1 LEKIIVLKVEGLNV
15 SYGDLQ
21 VLWDVSFEVK
31 EGEIVVLLGA
41 NGAGKSTTLKT
52 VSSLVKPTVGSVEFL
67 GVRLDRIPSH
77 EVINYG
83 LAHVPE
89 GRRLFPDMTVEE
101 NLIVG
106 SLTREAKSKRKK
118 TLEWLYE
125 IFPRLRERIKQPT
138 GTLSGGEQQMVAI
151 ARGLMSL
158 PKLIMFDEPSLGLAP
173 IMVTEIFKVVEMVNR
188 EGVTVLLVEQNV
200 HHTLAMCDRAY
211 VLENGRITLSGT
223 GEEFLNNDHIKEAYL
238 GI

>member
-1 LEKIIVLKVEGLNV
+1 MLKVEHIDV
-15 SYGDLQ
+15 FYGDLQ
-21 VLWDVSFEVK
+21 ILWDVSFEVR

-52 VSSLVKPTVGSVEFL
+52 ISSLLKPARGTVTFEGA
-67 GVRLDRIPSH
+67 RLDQVPSSRII
-77 EVINYG
+77 EYG

-89 GRRLFPDMTVEE
+89 GRRLFPEMTVEE

-106 SLTREAKSKRKK
+106 SLTPEARSKRGQ
-118 TLEWLYE
+118 TMERIYNL
-125 IFPRLRERIKQPT
+125 FPRLKERRKQAS
-138 GTLSGGEQQMVAI
+138 GTLSGGEQQLLAI
-151 ARGLMSL
+151 GRGLMSL

-173 IMVTEIFKVVEMVNR
+173 ILVSEIFRIAQMVNE

-200 HHTLAMCDRAY
+200 NHTLAICHRAY
-211 VLENGRITLSGT
+211 VLENGRITLAGT
-223 GEEFLNNDHIKEAYL
+223 GQEFLHNDHIKEAYL

>member
-1 LEKIIVLKVEGLNV
+1 MLKVEHIDV
-15 SYGDLQ
+15 FYGDLQ
-21 VLWDVSFEVK
+21 ILWDVSFEVH

-52 VSSLVKPTVGSVEFL
+52 ISSLLKPARGTVTFEGT
-67 GVRLDRIPSH
+67 RLDQVPSNRII
-77 EVINYG
+77 EYG

-89 GRRLFPDMTVEE
+89 GRRLFPEMTVEE
-101 NLIVG
+101 NLIIG
-106 SLTREAKSKRKK
+106 SLTPESRAKRAQTMERIY
-118 TLEWLYE
+118 TL
-125 IFPRLRERIKQPT
+125 FPRLKERRKQAS
-138 GTLSGGEQQMVAI
+138 GTLSGGEQQMLAI
-151 ARGLMSL
+151 GRGLMSL

-173 IMVTEIFKVVEMVNR
+173 ILVTEIFRIARMVNE

-200 HHTLAMCDRAY
+200 NHTLAMCHRAY

-223 GEEFLNNDHIKEAYL
+223 GQEFLHNDHIKEAYL

>member
-1 LEKIIVLKVEGLNV
+1 MLKVEHIDV
-15 SYGDLQ
+15 FYGDLQ
-21 VLWDVSFEVK
+21 ILWDVSLEVR

-52 VSSLVKPTVGSVEFL
+52 VSSLLKPAKGTVTFMGN
-67 GVRLDRIPSH
+67 RLDLVPSYQ
-77 EVINYG
+77 IIGYG

-89 GRRLFPDMTVEE
+89 ARRLFPEMSVEE

-106 SLTREAKSKRKK
+106 ALTREAKGKRKDTMK
-118 TLEWLYE
+118 RVFEL
-125 IFPRLRERIKQPT
+125 FPRLLERRRQPA

-151 ARGLMSL
+151 GRGLMSL

-173 IMVTEIFKVVEMVNR
+173 ILVTEMFNIIKAVR
-188 EGVTVLLVEQNV
+188 DEGVTVLLVEQNV
-200 HHTLAMCDRAY
+200 LHTLSMCDRAY
-211 VLENGRITLSGT
+211 VLENGRIALSGT
-223 GEEFLNNDHIKEAYL
+223 GREFLNNDHIKEAYL

>member
-1 LEKIIVLKVEGLNV
+1 MLKVEHIDV
-15 SYGDLQ
+15 FYGDLQ
-21 VLWDVSFEVK
+21 ILWDVSFEVH

-52 VSSLVKPTVGSVEFL
+52 ISSLLKPAGGTVTFEGT
-67 GVRLDRIPSH
+67 RLDQVPSNKII
-77 EVINYG
+77 EYG

-89 GRRLFPDMTVEE
+89 GRRLFPEMTVEE
-101 NLIVG
+101 NLIIG
-106 SLTREAKSKRKK
+106 SLTPESRAKRAQTMERIY
-118 TLEWLYE
+118 TL
-125 IFPRLRERIKQPT
+125 FPRLKERRKQAS
-138 GTLSGGEQQMVAI
+138 GTLSGGEQQMLAI
-151 ARGLMSL
+151 GRGLMSL

-173 IMVTEIFKVVEMVNR
+173 ILVTEIFRIARMVNE

-200 HHTLAMCDRAY
+200 SHTLAMCHRAY

-223 GEEFLNNDHIKEAYL
+223 GQEFLNNDHIKEAYL